1 MYYCKALS
9 ASAIEQKQNS
19 KLLVKKKGERASA
32 RGTQLIEVVIIG
44 FVPHNKLT
52 DCIWKAKAQFK
63 RRTFVVP
70 N

>member
-1 MYYCKALS
+1 MYYFKALS

-52 DCIWKAKAQFK
+52 DCVWKAKAQFK